1 MLSFWEKQSYLHYD
15 IIIVGGGISGMS
27 TALSILENS
36 PNKSIA
42 IFEAST
48 LPSGA
53 STKNAGFCTFGSLE
67 ELVADEIAMG
77 TDAMLHL
84 VENRWKGLQMLRQR
98 LGDKNIDFQ
107 NNGGYE
113 FLFDTSALSHMEEM
127 NKKLFPIF
135 KKDVF
140 ELANPSIKKMGF
152 NTSVIKSMLYNSF
165 EGQIDTGKMM
175 KCLESLVL
183 SKNIKIFSN
192 SKVDKLIENGV
203 LVNGIEFKSQETV
216 ICTNAFAKELIPEIQ
231 LEAGRGQVLI
241 SKPIKN
247 MPFKGIFHYDEGYYY
262 FRNFENRLLFGGG
275 RNQDFETENT
285 TEIGL
290 NQKVQ
295 NHLKDEIKRLI
306 FPNQT
311 IEIEHQWAG
320 IMAFGSQKTPII
332 KRIDDR
338 TIIAVKMS
346 GIGIALG
353 SFVGSETAKIIN
365 YD

>member
-15 IIIVGGGISGMS
+15 IILVGGGISAMS
-27 TALSILENS
+27 TALSIIEKS
-36 PNKSIA
+36 PDKSIA
-42 IFEAST
+42 IFEAHT

-67 ELVADEIAMG
+67 ELLADEKSMG
-77 TDAMLHL
+77 TDAMLQL
-84 VENRWKGLQMLRQR
+84 VENRWKGLKLLRSR
-98 LGDKNIDFQ
+98 LGDQSIDYQ

-113 FLFDTSALSHMEEM
+113 FLFDTSLLAQMESL

-140 ELANPSIKKMGF
+140 EIANQSIKKMGF
-152 NTSVIKSMLYNSF
+152 NHHLIKSMLYNSL

-175 KCLESLVL
+175 NTLEKLVR
-183 SKNIKIFSN
+183 SKGIKIFTN
-192 SKVDKLIENGV
+192 SKVERLTENGV
-203 LVNGIEFKSQETV
+203 LVNGIEFKSKETI
-216 ICTNAFAKELIPEIQ
+216 ICTNAFAKELLPEIE

-247 MPFKGIFHYDEGYYY
+247 ISFKGIFHYDEGYYY

-275 RNQDFETENT
+275 RNQDFKTENT
-285 TEIGL
+285 TEIQI
-290 NQKVQ
+290 NEKIQQ
-295 NHLKDEIKRLI
+295 HLKSEIKRLI
-306 FPNQT
+306 FPNQE
-311 IEIEHQWAG
+311 IEIDHQWAG
-320 IMAFGSQKTPII
+320 IMAFGKQKTPII
-332 KRIDDR
+332 KRIDQR

-353 SFVGSETAKIIN
+353 SFVGSETAKIIH